1 MTWLAW
7 RQFRANAVLAIL
19 FTVAVVIV
27 LVATRGHIAHI
38 GDPDKLSTGY
48 KSLRLLG
55 TALIGIPAFIGAFW
69 GAPLLAHELETGTH
83 RLAWTQTVTRRRWLA
98 TKLAVTSLA
107 AVAITATFSLVFTW
121 WSLPL
126 DRFFGNRIGTANF
139 GQRGVVPIAYAVFAL
154 ALGTL
159 AGTMIRRT
167 LPAMAATLAGFL
179 AARFAFQTFVR
190 SHLLETVTVTL
201 PNNLFGQREGNPT
214 TGGGWIISSKTVDRP
229 DTPSPTRRSTGSSAI
244 PATSRTRRPP
254 ATSPLRRPASDSTT
268 WSACTPQPVL
278 VHASTGSSKL
288 PAPRP
293 RTHRSLLLVDPPPHG
308 MTSET
313 TSSETPLPPGVRAV

>member
-19 FTVAVVIV
+19 FTVVVVVV
-27 LVATRGHIAHI
+27 LIATRGHVAHI
-38 GDPDKLSTGY
+38 ADPDKLSTGY

-98 TKLAVTSLA
+98 TKLAVTGLA
-107 AVAITATFSLVFTW
+107 TVAITATFSLVFTW

-139 GQRGVVPIAYAVFAL
+139 GQRGVVPIAYALFAL

-179 AARFAFQTFVR
+179 ATRFTFQSFVR
-190 SHLLETVTVTL
+190 SHLLTTVTVTL
-201 PNNLFGQREGNPT
+201 PNNLFGQREGKPT
-214 TGGGWIISSKTVDRP
+214 TGDGWIISSKTVDADGHTLTNAQIDRLVGHSCHV
-229 DTPSPTRRSTGSSAI
+229 TKQTTTGDLGRCADRLGFHDVVRMHPGSQFWSMQGLETASFVLLALVLTAACFWWI
-244 PATSRTRRPP
+244 RHRT
-254 ATSPLRRPASDSTT
+254 A
-268 WSACTPQPVL
+268 
-278 VHASTGSSKL
+278 
-288 PAPRP
+288 
-293 RTHRSLLLVDPPPHG
+293 
-308 MTSET
+308 
-313 TSSETPLPPGVRAV
+313 